1 MILCCC
7 AKEEDRGERD
17 QYGMVVWYQQGG
29 GINTVLVDAAQSN
42 KKHLKLFSGST
53 AEKIRQKGHCS
64 RNATECL
71 FQ

>member
-1 MILCCC
+1 M
-7 AKEEDRGERD
+7 
-17 QYGMVVWYQQGG
+17 VWYQQGG

-42 KKHLKLFSGST
+42 KKHLKLLFSGST